1 MVKCI
6 AIDMDGTLLNN
17 NHVVSEE
24 NADAIKLARNNGVE
38 VVIATGRSYS
48 EAKDV
53 LAEAGIHTP
62 IICVNGAEARTPEG
76 EIVATNP
83 INMDLGR
90 ELARILDKHE
100 IYFEIYT
107 QNGTF
112 SKDYDKA
119 IATIM
124 DVFMSASNDNDY
136 DKVLKA
142 AQERMEDGNVK
153 MVDSFEP
160 ILQDE
165 SKVIYKLLA
174 FSMDKENLEAAR
186 AELLE
191 LGTVAVSSSGKDN
204 LEITSVDAQ
213 KGIALTTF
221 TQERGISMEDT
232 MAIGDNY
239 NDVSMLERVGRAVAM
254 GNAPDGVKAKA
265 HMVTDTNVNS
275 GVAKAIVEAMAK
287 SEVG

>member
-1 MVKCI
+1 
-6 AIDMDGTLLNN
+6 MDGTLLNN

-24 NADAIKLARNNGVE
+24 NADAIKVARKNGVE

-62 IICVNGAEARTPEG
+62 IICVNGAEARSVEG
-76 EIVATNP
+76 EIVSTNP
-83 INMDLGR
+83 LANNHVM
-90 ELARILDKHE
+90 ELAKILDKHE

-107 QNGTF
+107 QEGTF

-124 DVFMSASNDNDY
+124 DIFMSVNQNNDY
-136 DKVLKA
+136 DQVLKA
-142 AQERMEDGNVK
+142 AKERMEEGSVK
-153 MVDSFEP
+153 LVDSFDP
-160 ILQDE
+160 ILENDE
-165 SKVIYKLLA
+165 MVIYKLLA
-174 FSMDKENLEAAR
+174 FSLDKESLEAAR
-186 AELLE
+186 EELLS

-204 LEITSVDAQ
+204 LEITNVDAQ

-221 TQERGISMEDT
+221 TSERGISMEET

-239 NDVSMLERVGRAVAM
+239 NDVSMFERVGRGVAM

-265 HMVTDTNVNS
+265 HMETDTNINS
-275 GVAKAIVEAMAK
+275 GVAKAILEAL
-287 SEVG
+287 S